1 MRILDCKK
9 LKMVTRPLLLAFL
22 TLVLVHGTFPV
33 FAHSPETDFMQ
44 SIGKIYVVVA
54 VLLAALAGT
63 AAYLFY
69 LDRRLSKIENQI
81 KEHE

>member
-1 MRILDCKK
+1 MA
-9 LKMVTRPLLLAFL
+9 TRQLLLASL
-22 TLVLVHGTFPV
+22 TFVLVHFTVPAL
-33 FAHSPETDFMQ
+33 AHGAEADFMQ
-44 SIGKIYVVVA
+44 SIGKIYVVVV
-54 VLLAALAGT
+54 VLLAALAGI

>member
-1 MRILDCKK
+1 MA
-9 LKMVTRPLLLAFL
+9 TRHLLLASL
-22 TLVLVHGTFPV
+22 TFVLVHGTVPT
-33 FAHSPETDFMQ
+33 FAHGPETDFMQ
-44 SIGKIYVVVA
+44 STGKIYVVVV